1 LSASGDKTVR
11 PEIEKL
17 LRDPELNVRT
27 EALLYL
33 TYNENVDALELIQE
47 VGDFADFS
55 VRSAMVAFLARPGAA
70 QNLEAAHQILTAMV
84 REPGTEGQRTRMEAT
99 RLLGE
104 LPDRFDPLLS
114 ELLVDCDSAVVR
126 EAIISAGKLRKRRLV
141 PDLLDRLSHRDL
153 CIEAA
158 KALEK
163 FGDAIVGALRDHLG
177 DSSVPIEARRE
188 IPGVLAKIG
197 TPAGAQVLME
207 NLLESDTTLRFRIIS
222 ALNKLHNLHPDIK
235 TDSQMLEMVLAAE
248 ILGHYRSYQILDKF
262 GGEDGGED
270 PVARALT
277 ESMQQELERI
287 FRLVALLYP
296 RLDVHSAYLG
306 LQSKNVS
313 VYDNALE
320 FLDNVLKPQ
329 LREMLVPLLDGRVT
343 VSERA
348 RLAQK
353 MVRTKIENQEQAVA
367 ALVSC
372 DDPWLRSCGAYAIG
386 TFGMKS
392 LEAELNRCLNDSDPL
407 LRETA
412 RAAKV
417 RLEALTAK
425 V

>member
-1 LSASGDKTVR
+1 
-11 PEIEKL
+11 
-17 LRDPELNVRT
+17 
-27 EALLYL
+27 
-33 TYNENVDALELIQE
+33 
-47 VGDFADFS
+47 
-55 VRSAMVAFLARPGAA
+55 
-70 QNLEAAHQILTAMV
+70 
-84 REPGTEGQRTRMEAT
+84 MEAT

-114 ELLVDCDSAVVR
+114 ELLVDCDSTVVR

-141 PDLLDRLSHRDL
+141 PDLLDRLSHREL
-153 CIEAA
+153 CVEAA

-262 GGEDGGED
+262 GGADGNED